1 MSEKK
6 ALLSLAVL
14 SIAESIRNNPDKYMS
29 LVTNPNDNFYP
40 SPSMATTIYDPRP
53 ACSHDMYQ
61 PLHVEEQQ
69 HFYLLQ
75 NNRANML
82 IDEAHKLYSFLTERF
97 LCDIV
102 NENVSRQSIPAEDLS
117 AAVSPSEQGRGGD
130 DNKQNHV

>member
-1 MSEKK
+1 M
-6 ALLSLAVL
+6 
-14 SIAESIRNNPDKYMS
+14 
-29 LVTNPNDNFYP
+29 T
-40 SPSMATTIYDPRP
+40 ATTYDPRP
-53 ACSHDMYQ
+53 ACSSHDIYQ

-102 NENVSRQSIPAEDLS
+102 NENVSKQSIPAEDLS
-117 AAVSPSEQGRGGD
+117 AAVSSSEQGRGAD
-130 DNKQNHV
+130 DDKQNHV

>member
-1 MSEKK
+1 
-6 ALLSLAVL
+6 
-14 SIAESIRNNPDKYMS
+14 
-29 LVTNPNDNFYP
+29 
-40 SPSMATTIYDPRP
+40 
-53 ACSHDMYQ
+53 MYQ

-102 NENVSRQSIPAEDLS
+102 NENVSKQSIPAEDLP
-117 AAVSPSEQGRGGD
+117 AAVSSPEQGRGAD
-130 DNKQNHV
+130 DDKQNRV